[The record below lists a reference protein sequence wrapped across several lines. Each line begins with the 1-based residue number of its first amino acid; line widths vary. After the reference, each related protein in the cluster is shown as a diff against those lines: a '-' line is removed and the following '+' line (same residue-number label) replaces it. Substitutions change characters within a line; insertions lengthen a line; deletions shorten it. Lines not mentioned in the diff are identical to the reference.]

1 MKQSKTALPS
11 LLLCLISSI
20 YYVPDVAAKNNPLNS
35 DDYQSDLRAATIS
48 KISETNHP
56 RLSSGTGKD
65 TTLKNKLHQLI
76 SLSATS
82 FAVFC
87 NRKSHK
93 DPNSW
98 GLNPNFCA
106 LQSLIPAYGVFLLGE
121 PD

>member
-1 MKQSKTALPS
+1 MRTQLDLTLKWNS
-11 LLLCLISSI
+11 ISSLHS
-20 YYVPDVAAKNNPLNS
+20 AK
-35 DDYQSDLRAATIS
+35 
-48 KISETNHP
+48 
-56 RLSSGTGKD
+56 
-65 TTLKNKLHQLI
+65 TTFKNKLRQLI
-76 SLSATS
+76 SLSSTS

-106 LQSLIPAYGVFLLGE
+106 LQSLIPAYGVFLLAE